1 MTENEISYKIRGAIF
16 KIYNALGPGLL
27 ESVYVATLLME
38 LKKEGLK
45 VLKEVAVPVYY
56 DNEKLDI
63 GFRLDILVENKV
75 IIEVK
80 SVEHLAE
87 VHHKQVLTY
96 LKLTDLK
103 LAILVNFNVDNIKTG
118 IYRKVN
124 GL

>member
-1 MTENEISYKIRGAIF
+1 MTENDISYKIRGAIF
-16 KIYNALGPGLL
+16 DIYNELGPGLL
-27 ESVYVATLLME
+27 ESVYVAALVYE
-38 LKKEGLK
+38 LKKEGFK
-45 VLKEVAVPVYY
+45 VLKEVALPVYY
-56 DNEKLDI
+56 KKEKLDV
-63 GFRLDILVENKV
+63 GFRLDLLIDDKV

-96 LKLTDLK
+96 LKITKLK
-103 LAILVNFNVDNIKTG
+103 LAILVNFNVDNIKSG